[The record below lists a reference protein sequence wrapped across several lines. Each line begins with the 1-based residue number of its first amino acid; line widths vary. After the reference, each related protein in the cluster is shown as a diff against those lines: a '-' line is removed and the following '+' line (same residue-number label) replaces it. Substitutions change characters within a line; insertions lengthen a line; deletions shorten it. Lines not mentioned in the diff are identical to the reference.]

1 MKRTFLVVSS
11 LITVT
16 SVASPTVTAV
26 SFEQNRASKIV
37 DIRYSLSDA
46 AIVTVDILTNGV
58 SVGGRNLR
66 NLAGD
71 VNTEVA
77 AGVRRVTWRP
87 WEGWSEGPAKTEISA
102 KVTAWPLWNP
112 PDYLVVDLTEPYGHA
127 YYPDEAS
134 LPGGIGSADYRET
147 KMVMRHIRAA
157 GETFRMGLGANEYKG
172 AWIQKNREF
181 MTPHRVTLTNDFWLG
196 VFEVTR
202 AQFDLLK
209 GSPQTYYG
217 GTDNVKSGE
226 KAGWLPADK
235 VVIYNKLRGTTYHWP
250 QDGYQ
255 VASDSIF
262 GALREKTGV
271 TFDLPTQAEW
281 EFSCRAGTTMQ
292 FFNGKD
298 VGDVLYQSG
307 SNWYMKG
314 VDDILWRSSNNQPQ
328 CVGKLKP
335 NAWGLYDMLGNE
347 MEIVQD
353 IWGSA
358 KGVTADQ
365 IAPRG
370 TTWKSSLSSRT
381 RCGGCCNDNYSASKD
396 TYCLASGQNSI
407 TADNGNNYT
416 GARFAALIP
425 IVEK

>member
-87 WEGWSEGPAKTEISA
+87 WEGWPEGPAKAEITA

-112 PDYLVVDLTEPYGHA
+112 PDYLVVDLVEPYGHK
-127 YYPDEAS
+127 YYPDEDF
-134 LPGGIGSADYRET
+134 LPGGVTGADYRET

-157 GETFRMGLGANEYKG
+157 GETFRMGLGANEPSASLCQNSTK
-172 AWIQKNREF
+172 AN

-202 AQFDLLK
+202 AQFDILK
-209 GSPQTYYG
+209 GSAQTYN
-217 GTDNVKSGE
+217 GTAVNVKSGE
-226 KAGWLPADK
+226 KAAWLPADK
-235 VVIYNKLRGTTYHWP
+235 VVIYNELRGTTYYWP

-255 VASDSIF
+255 VADDSIF
-262 GALREKTGV
+262 GQLRGKTGV
-271 TFDLPTQAEW
+271 RFDLPTQAEW
-281 EFSCRAGTTMQ
+281 EFSCRAGTTTQ
-292 FFNGKD
+292 FYSGKD
-298 VGDVLYQSG
+298 LCDVIYQTNDG
-307 SNWYMKG
+307 KYLMKG
-314 VDDILWRSSNNQPQ
+314 VDDILWRNSNNQPQ

-347 MEIVQD
+347 MELVLD
-353 IWGSA
+353 AASSTT
-358 KGVTADQ
+358 GVMDDR
-365 IAPRG
+365 IAPCG
-370 TTWKSSLSSRT
+370 GSGHEQRT
-381 RCGGCCNDNYSASKD
+381 RCGGCCNDSFNDSRK
-396 TYCLASGQNSI
+396 TFCLASGTSSI
-407 TADNGNNYT
+407 SAGSGNNYT
-416 GARFAALIP
+416 GARFKALIP
-425 IVEK
+425 MIGK